1 MFSPAAGSSPLDTTV
16 LVSTPENVAFD
27 FRLAGPF
34 PRALA
39 FLLDFL
45 LLGFV
50 LFCLTLGLALLGS
63 AGIGI
68 LLFIGFALW
77 WGYGGLMEAFWNG
90 QTLGKKALGIRVV
103 SESGLAI
110 NAGQAMLRNV
120 LRSADLF
127 PPFFPGVVAMLFGS
141 RFQRMGDLAAGT
153 MVVLE
158 GQRSSPRPPVVTNVK
173 DQTRDRIPPQ
183 FRPDTATI
191 DALAAYVSCRLDL
204 SPARRHELSLILAQ
218 HFITAW
224 SLPPRLNPDQLLCA
238 IYEFATV
245 KEENRKTVCRRDVDD
260 DERPAN
266 KKDRQHELVLDHLRN
281 LEDTT
286 REGR

>member
-1 MFSPAAGSSPLDTTV
+1 MVPLAAASAPLDSTV

-34 PRALA
+34 TRSLAL
-39 FLLDFL
+39 LLDFL
-45 LLGFV
+45 LLGAV
-50 LFCLTLGLALLGS
+50 LIGLGIGLAFLGG
-63 AGIGI
+63 AGIGF
-68 LLFIGFALW
+68 LLFIGFALV

-127 PPFFPGVVAMLFGS
+127 PPFFPGVLAMLFGS
-141 RFQRMGDLAAGT
+141 RFQRLGDLAAGT

-158 GQRSSPRPPVVTNVK
+158 GQRASPRPPAVHNVK
-173 DQTRDRIPPQ
+173 DRTRERIPPQ
-183 FRPDTATI
+183 FRPDTTTI
-191 DALAAYVSCRLDL
+191 DALAAYVSSRHEL
-204 SPARRHELSLILAQ
+204 SPARRNELAQILAQ
-218 HFITAW
+218 HFIKAW
-224 SLPPRLNPDQLLCA
+224 SLPPKFNPDQLLCA

-245 KEENRKTVCRRDVDD
+245 KEENRITVRRRRAVEEEPPFDGEDLQ
-260 DERPAN
+260 EA
-266 KKDRQHELVLDHLRN
+266 QVLDHLRH
-281 LEDTT
+281 LEEAT
-286 REGR
+286 RESR